1 MYCLFNIKSKVNGSM
16 ALIYVGFV
24 NTSETEQK
32 VKLRSVQRDE
42 TACYEA

>member
-24 NTSETEQK
+24 NTKEIVGK
-32 VKLRSVQRDE
+32 V
-42 TACYEA
+42 